1 VEETAHI
8 ASADARSGRV
18 RRLVLRAVLAL
29 LGVAL
34 IVPPVAIRLSTRGA
48 IRRLESIKPGSA
60 DIALIL
66 GAGLQADGTPS
77 DVLAARV
84 RVGVTLYKHCA
95 VRKLI
100 MSGDNSRREYDEV
113 SAMKALAV
121 QMGVRAD
128 DVLLDYAGFNTM
140 QSCVRLRKVFG
151 QSQGVV
157 VSQRFHLPRAVH
169 LCRFA
174 GIRTIA
180 VQAPD
185 PRSRLDGWK
194 STIRE
199 VPATTLAWWS
209 VHVFGVQPKFL
220 GPKIDIDHPSPEA
233 LQQPL
238 A

>member
-1 VEETAHI
+1 VDETAQI
-8 ASADARSGRV
+8 ASAGAAPTRV
-18 RRLVLRAVLAL
+18 RLHLVRTLLAL
-29 LGVAL
+29 FAVA
-34 IVPPVAIRLSTRGA
+34 IIAPPVAVRITTRHA
-48 IRRLESIKPGSA
+48 IRQQESMKPASA
-60 DIALIL
+60 DVALIL

-77 DVLAARV
+77 DVLAERV
-84 RVGVTLYKHCA
+84 RVGVTLYKGSV

-121 QMGVRAD
+121 QLGVRSD

-151 QSQGVV
+151 QTRAIV

-180 VQAPD
+180 VRAPD
-185 PRSRLDGWK
+185 PRSRVDGWK

-220 GPKIDIDHPSPEA
+220 GPKIDIDNPSPES
-233 LQQPL
+233 LQQPFS
-238 A
+238 